1 VSDGKILY
9 LDCFSGASGDMLLGA
24 LLDVGLSLETLRGVL
39 ALIPLG
45 GYDLRVETQVRHGL
59 QGTRFE
65 VVPSGG
71 DQPIRFPR
79 DVEDL
84 LDRSGLSASVR
95 DRSKAVFRR
104 LASAEAR
111 VHGVSIDEIHF
122 HEVGAVDTVVDIVG
136 FVAGLEALDVA
147 SVHASS
153 LPLGDGFIETAH
165 GKLPLPAPAT
175 LEMLAE
181 VRAPTRPAGISE
193 EMVTPTGAALLAEM
207 AAFSRPSMQVE
218 TVGYGFGARELPWA
232 NGLRA
237 WLGRPLMSSL
247 QVDDLI
253 VLECNLDDVTG
264 ENLGYVLE
272 ELLKAGALDV
282 WFTPIQMKKNRPAMQ
297 LSALTTPSE
306 AEALTA
312 RILRETPT
320 LGVRAGRVER
330 RCAGRRMG
338 EVTTPWGKVRVKYK
352 ILGEEVVAASPEY
365 EDCVRL
371 ARANDVPLM
380 DVYGAARSAAGGEGM
395 GPLL

>member
-1 VSDGKILY
+1 VNDGKILY

-24 LLDVGLSLETLRGVL
+24 LLDAGLPLEAVKETLASV
-39 ALIPLG
+39 PLG
-45 GYDLRVETQVRHGL
+45 GYDLKVEAQVRHGL
-59 QGTRFE
+59 QGTQFR
-65 VVPSGG
+65 VVPT
-71 DQPIRFPR
+71 DDAQPIRFLR
-79 DVEDL
+79 DVDDL
-84 LDRSGLSASVR
+84 LDSSDLSASVR
-95 DRSKAVFRR
+95 DPSKAAFRR
-104 LASAEAR
+104 LAAAEAR
-111 VHGVSIDEIHF
+111 VHGVSMDEIHF

-136 FVAGLEALDVA
+136 FVSGLEALGVA

-175 LEMLAE
+175 LEILAE
-181 VRAPTRPAGISE
+181 VGAPTRPAGISA

-207 AAFSRPSMQVE
+207 AGFSRPSMQVE
-218 TVGYGFGARELPWA
+218 AVGYGFGTRELPWA

-237 WLGRPLMSSL
+237 WLGDPQTSSL

-297 LSALTTPSE
+297 LSALSTPAE

-330 RCAGRRMG
+330 RCAGRRMD

-380 DVYGAARSAAGGEGM
+380 DVYGAARSAANDR
-395 GPLL
+395 